1 MLGPEFFNNLSLS
14 HFKSNV
20 HQIAIMGLFVCR
32 FIRVHE
38 SPLYCIY

>member
-20 HQIAIMGLFVCR
+20 HQMAIMYLFVR
-32 FIRVHE
+32 RLIRCHGL
-38 SPLYCIY
+38 SNPSNY